1 MGTSAPLLE
10 LIGDMQGLL
19 ELNEFRYELLHAL
32 RRAVPAEWV
41 SINDIGPDPDSIV
54 VIADPQPPAEL
65 FEPFASYAYQNPLV
79 DLYARTRNG
88 RTMRF
93 SDVITP
99 EQLHALELYTEVY
112 AKLGV
117 EYQIAFTL
125 PHEQDRILGV
135 ALSRGERDFSDDER
149 DLLEQARPF
158 LIQAYR
164 NAIRYTNLLSDRRHG
179 AGGNAIPRIE
189 RLIGLGLTHRQAEI
203 LVLVA
208 TGAAEREIAT
218 RLAISHRTVEKHLE
232 RCYRRLGV
240 NNRSLAASI
249 AWATLDQDRPTSLR

>member
-1 MGTSAPLLE
+1 
-10 LIGDMQGLL
+10 MQGLL
-19 ELNEFRYELLHAL
+19 ELSEFRHELLQAL

-65 FEPFASYAYQNPLV
+65 FEPFARYAYQNPLI

-93 SDVITP
+93 SDLVTQ

-125 PHEQDRILGV
+125 PHEKDRILGV
-135 ALSRGERDFSDDER
+135 ALSRGDRDFSDEER

-164 NAIRYTNLLSDRRHG
+164 NAIRYTGLLSGPRA

-189 RLIGLGLTHRQAEI
+189 RLTGLGLTHRQAEI

-232 RCYRRLGV
+232 
-240 NNRSLAASI
+240 AATAVS
-249 AWATLDQDRPTSLR
+249 A